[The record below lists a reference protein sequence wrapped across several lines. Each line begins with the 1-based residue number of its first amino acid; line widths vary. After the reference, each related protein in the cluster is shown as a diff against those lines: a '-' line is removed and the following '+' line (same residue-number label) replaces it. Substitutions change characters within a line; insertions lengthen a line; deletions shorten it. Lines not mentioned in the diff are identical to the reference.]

1 MSILSMLEDACND
14 IGLPVLTSIA
24 QNDQTV
30 KQLLRMANK
39 EGHAL
44 NNRYEWQNTREIF
57 QHTTVSATSQ
67 GNILAITSITAASI
81 TGMSSPFGH
90 IINDTIWDQTQQRPV
105 YGPLGPQ
112 HWQGLVASSTT
123 GPFSEYRIQRNELL
137 TIPIPSAGNIWQFEV
152 KSRFFC
158 ESAAGL
164 GRDRWKSDGDKGRL
178 DEEVMTLGIIWRYK
192 KAKGMD
198 YSEDFMEYE
207 RRVINEMGKDGGKPT
222 LDQGGD
228 YEYRPFINIPDGT
241 WNLT

>member
-1 MSILSMLEDACND
+1 MSILNMLEDACND

-30 KQLLRMANK
+30 RQLLRMANK

-44 NNRYEWQNTREIF
+44 LNRYDWQRARLEY

-81 TGMSSPFGH
+81 TGTSSPFGH
-90 IINDTIWDQTQQRPV
+90 IINDTFWDQTQQRPV

-123 GPFSEYRIQRNELL
+123 GPFSEYRIRNNELL
-137 TIPIPSAGNIWQFEV
+137 TIPVPPAGNIWQFEI

-158 ESAAGL
+158 ESTSGQ
-164 GRDRWKSDGDKGRL
+164 GRDRWLIDSDKGRM
-178 DEEVMTLGIIWRYK
+178 DEEIMTLGIVWRYK

-198 YSEDFMEYE
+198 YSEDFVEYE
-207 RRVINEMGKDGGKPT
+207 RRVINEMGKDGGKVT
-222 LDQGGD
+222 LDAGGD
-228 YEYRPFINIPDGT
+228 YDYKPFMNVPDGS
-241 WNLT
+241 WNL

>member
-1 MSILSMLEDACND
+1 MLEDACND

-24 QNDQTV
+24 DNDKTV

-44 NNRYEWQNTREIF
+44 TNEYDWQNMRQEFI
-57 QHTTVSATSQ
+57 HTALSATSQ
-67 GNILAITSITAASI
+67 GNIYSITSITGASV
-81 TGMSSPFGH
+81 TGMTSPFGH

-112 HWQGLVASSTT
+112 HWQGLTASSTT
-123 GPFSEYRIQRNELL
+123 GPFSEYRIRKNLML
-137 TIPIPSAGNIWQFEV
+137 TIPVPAAGNIWVFEV

-158 ESAAGL
+158 ETSAGL
-164 GRDRWKSDGDKGRL
+164 GRDRWRL
-178 DEEVMTLGIIWRYK
+178 DSDVGRMDEELMTLGTIWRYK

-207 RRVINEMGKDGGKPT
+207 RRKITEMGKDGGKPT

-228 YEYRPFINIPDGT
+228 YDYRPFINIPDGT